1 MVVQAQ
7 GPFCDIL
14 SVPLFMAK
22 LAREFALA
30 LPPNNSG
37 LPAYR
42 WLYAALRSEILNGRL
57 RPGTRLPSTRDLAG
71 QYSLARGTIVNA
83 FEQLRSEG
91 YVEGSVGSGT
101 YVSRVLPEQL
111 LHVAL
116 GRTAKP
122 TVQGKRQRVVSD
134 YGRRARLFEGYEN
147 RPIRAF
153 RANLPALDLFPT
165 TLWTKIT
172 LRCLRQISRRNLM
185 GCDPLGHIPLRQA
198 VAEYLSRSRGVRC
211 GPEQVAIVS
220 GVQEALDLSARL
232 LLNPGDRVCVENP
245 GYPGAVMAFQAFGAK
260 ILATGVD
267 DEGIEIRRLPS
278 QGVRMIYVTP
288 GHQFPLGTT
297 MSLARRLQL
306 LQWARK
312 SGAMIFEDDYDGEYR
327 YSGRPIPAL
336 QGLDDGG
343 LVLYAGSFSKVLFP
357 ALRLGYVVIPVD
369 LLPHFEAAM
378 SLTVRHAPLVEQ
390 LVLTDFITD
399 GHFGRH
405 LRRMR
410 EVYAER
416 LSILLEEARLRLS
429 GLLEISGVEAG
440 LQTAGWLCDGIDAE
454 SAATAAAKRNVDV
467 TPIGRY
473 SQRRVMSAGLQL
485 GFAALDA
492 KEIRRGVR
500 ELLIALDGERKAL
513 HSPDIRQRPPHA

>member
-1 MVVQAQ
+1 
-7 GPFCDIL
+7 
-14 SVPLFMAK
+14 MAK
-22 LAREFALA
+22 LASAFELT

-37 LPAYR
+37 VPAYR
-42 WLYAALRSEILNGRL
+42 WLYASLRAEILNGRL
-57 RPGTRLPSTRDLAG
+57 RPGARLPSTRDFAS

-111 LHVAL
+111 LHVSL

-122 TVQGKRQRVVSD
+122 AVQAKRPRVVSD
-134 YGRRARLFEGYEN
+134 YGRHARLFGSYEN

-172 LRCLRQISRRNLM
+172 LRCLRQISRRNLI
-185 GCDPLGHIPLRQA
+185 GCAPLGYIPLRQA

-211 GPEQVAIVS
+211 VPEQVAIVS
-220 GVQEALDLSARL
+220 GVQEALDLTARL

-245 GYPGAVMAFQAFGAK
+245 GYPGAVLAFHAFRAK
-260 ILATGVD
+260 ILAAGVD
-267 DEGIEIRRLPS
+267 AEGIEIQQLPLR
-278 QGVRMIYVTP
+278 GVRLIYVTP

-306 LQWARK
+306 LEWARK
-312 SGAMIFEDDYDGEYR
+312 SEAMIFEDDYDGEYR

-336 QGLDDGG
+336 QGLDDSG

-369 LLPHFEAAM
+369 LLHHFEAIV

-390 LVLTDFITD
+390 LVLTDFITE

-410 EVYAER
+410 EVYVER
-416 LSILLEEARLRLS
+416 LSVLLEEARLRLS

-440 LQTAGWLCDGIDAE
+440 LQTAGWLCDGMDAE
-454 SAATAAAKRNVDV
+454 SAAAAAARRNVDV
-467 TPIGRY
+467 IPVGRY
-473 SQRRVMSAGLQL
+473 SQGKVRSAGLQL

-500 ELLIALDGERKAL
+500 ELAVALDGERKAL
-513 HSPDIRQRPPHA
+513 HSGSRMFRRLDA